1 MIVYSENI
9 YSLLILVVNG
19 NAIFPDIIVL
29 RTTETIQKWS
39 ASFPLTA
46 KEKQTYRNIWSWDKF
61 VNESER

>member
-1 MIVYSENI
+1 MSVESETI
-9 YSLLILVVNG
+9 HSLLLLLEHG
-19 NAIFPDIIVL
+19 NIIFPDIIVL